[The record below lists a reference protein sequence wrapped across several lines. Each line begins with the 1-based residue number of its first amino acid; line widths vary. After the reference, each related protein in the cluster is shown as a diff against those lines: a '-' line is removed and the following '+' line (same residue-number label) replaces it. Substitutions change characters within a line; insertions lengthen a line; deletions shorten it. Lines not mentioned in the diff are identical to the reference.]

1 VSVESEYLFWT
12 AIHWAAATLN
22 QAERWGQFDGG
33 LRAVDVRDPAITSP
47 AGFHHVSGPEPG
59 PGVEGVR
66 QFVAEIRRA
75 FPDLHGI
82 IENQIAE
89 GDKAMGR
96 ERCTGTH
103 EVQFAGL
110 APTSKQ
116 AAFELIDINRFD
128 ASGKVVEH
136 WSLLDMLGLLQQLG
150 AVPAFEPGPRS
161 WPWPPPERH
170 SGGLGAARELEMIK
184 SRRADRPDEAE
195 VCLSSQCT
203 TTADT
208 TSARSPVVPT
218 ARTRNRPCGLP
229 VRGLRIPVASVVAMG
244 ADGMS
249 IEKILA
255 DLPDHLDDDG
265 AVR

>member
-1 VSVESEYLFWT
+1 
-12 AIHWAAATLN
+12 
-22 QAERWGQFDGG
+22 
-33 LRAVDVRDPAITSP
+33 
-47 AGFHHVSGPEPG
+47 
-59 PGVEGVR
+59 
-66 QFVAEIRRA
+66 
-75 FPDLHGI
+75 
-82 IENQIAE
+82 
-89 GDKAMGR
+89 
-96 ERCTGTH
+96 
-103 EVQFAGL
+103 
-110 APTSKQ
+110 
-116 AAFELIDINRFD
+116 
-128 ASGKVVEH
+128 
-136 WSLLDMLGLLQQLG
+136 MLGLLQQLG

-203 TTADT
+203 TAADT
-208 TSARSPVVPT
+208 TSARSLVVPT

-229 VRGLRIPVASVVAMG
+229 VRGFRIRVVAIG

-249 IEKILA
+249 IEKILV